1 MRSSRRFSQAIAE
14 GDGISVLAEVRD
26 ADGARAAEDA
36 GADGLVVRAPAVGVR
51 DATELP
57 LLWLGHGSPDEA
69 SRAGA
74 DALLLV
80 ADGIDDDDGTLE
92 RVYRDALE
100 LGLDCV
106 LEVRSD
112 EELELS
118 LERLDPEMFLLA
130 ASDEPQSL
138 DHALELL
145 ASIPA
150 GKLAIASI
158 PAASVDQVAEL
169 ERAGVD
175 AVVISETARIAEL
188 VAAAPPEL

>member
-14 GDGISVLAEVRD
+14 GDGISVLAEVHD
-26 ADGARAAEDA
+26 ADGARAADSA
-36 GADGLVVRAPAVGVR
+36 GADGVVVRTPAAGVR

-57 LLWLGHGSPDEA
+57 LLWLGDGSPDDA
-69 SRAGA
+69 RGAGA

-80 ADGIDDDDGTLE
+80 VDGLDDDDGRLE

-106 LEVRSD
+106 LEVRS
-112 EELELS
+112 EEDLELS
-118 LERLDPEMFLLA
+118 LDRVDPEMFLLA
-130 ASDEPQSL
+130 TADEPESL
-138 DHALELL
+138 DRALELL
-145 ASIPA
+145 ANIPA
-150 GKLAIASI
+150 GKLAIVSI
-158 PAASVDQVAEL
+158 PAASLDQVAEL

-175 AVVISETARIAEL
+175 AVVIAETARIAEL

>member
-57 LLWLGHGSPDEA
+57 LLWLGDGSPDEA

-80 ADGIDDDDGTLE
+80 ADGIDDDGTLE